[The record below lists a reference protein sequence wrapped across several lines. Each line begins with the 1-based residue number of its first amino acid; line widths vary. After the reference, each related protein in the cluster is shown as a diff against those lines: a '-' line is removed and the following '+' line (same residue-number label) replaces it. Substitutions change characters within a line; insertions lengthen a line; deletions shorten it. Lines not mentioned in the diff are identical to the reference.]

1 MNKNKDLPFL
11 NGRQR
16 KKVLKGFGFI
26 SDPFESA
33 IKRYGV
39 WPLTVW
45 DLDYSDKT
53 MQTLK
58 AEIGDGCQ
66 LRAGSGT
73 LGYQS
78 KGHGINSRKGA
89 ALKGHIYKQAFEETE
104 RRKSARKVDG
114 AGGFNSALRNEK
126 TKDEYYWEY
135 GFRKKKSARKD
146 CFTKEVD
153 DESVYRGKIT
163 ESIFNPVVAI
173 NILNLYAPKTGVCY
187 DPFAGGGTRA
197 IVAAKFGLDYV
208 GVELRQEEVDAI
220 RDRCRYNEVQV
231 EIICASSVSVPQ
243 IETGSADFLIT
254 CPPYWNLEQYKGGK
268 EDMSM
273 AETYEAF
280 LGMLSDS
287 IKESYRI
294 LKKGS
299 LSCWVVG
306 LHRDRKGE
314 LLPLNHDVAWLHREA
329 GFKLK
334 EEVVLNMKNTGA
346 VRRVGNFE
354 KGNKFLIR
362 THEYCLIFEKE
373 V

>member
-33 IKRYGV
+33 IRRYGV

-53 MQTLK
+53 MQALK

-66 LRAGSGT
+66 LRDGSGT

-78 KGHGINSRKGA
+78 KDRQKGSSVG
-89 ALKGHIYKQAFEETE
+89 KAFT
-104 RRKSARKVDG
+104 RTSARKGCLD
-114 AGGFNSALRNEK
+114 N
-126 TKDEYYWEY
+126 
-135 GFRKKKSARKD
+135 RKKT
-146 CFTKEVD
+146 FTEGGL
-153 DESVYRGKIT
+153 SIYTGKIT

-173 NILNLYAPKTGVCY
+173 NILNLYAPKKGMCY

-220 RDRCRYNEVQV
+220 YDRCRYNEVEV
-231 EIICASSVSVPQ
+231 KIVCASSASVPQ
-243 IETGSADFLIT
+243 IKTGSADFSMS

-299 LSCWVVG
+299 VSCWVVG